1 MSCFSNGKKKEEEFK
16 QALSKVLEKKNIN
29 FTIEKTS
36 FNDDVRN
43 HIDFILKYGNKVR
56 SFDVKARKKVNRKD
70 KKATDDLNWI
80 ELKNVRGCDG
90 WLYGKATHIAFETN
104 QGFMLVKRKRLI
116 ELIEEKCQDTTIY
129 PSEQYKTKEIYK
141 KYNRAGRKDIIVLV
155 PNSDIEQIKE
165 NFIQK
170 V

>member
-1 MSCFSNGKKKEEEFK
+1 M
-16 QALSKVLEKKNIN
+16 
-29 FTIEKTS
+29 
-36 FNDDVRN
+36 
-43 HIDFILKYGNKVR
+43 
-56 SFDVKARKKVNRKD
+56 
-70 KKATDDLNWI
+70 
-80 ELKNVRGCDG
+80 KNVRGCDG

-104 QGFMLVKRKRLI
+104 QGFMLVKRKRLV